1 MKFICEVTVKDP
13 DSNGDVEVEI
23 WKDPSGFIFGIDS
36 SYLDQVTST
45 IFNPINGREEC
56 LAAVDLCLEKKED

>member
-45 IFNPINGREEC
+45 IFNPMNGG
-56 LAAVDLCLEKKED
+56 AVSLCLKNGEMQATMP